1 MRHARRG
8 AEPLDVLWAIK
19 PGVLREKTMEQIE
32 HNVQE
37 PPLNSPPIRHDRPA
51 ADPPRIEPATRMIT
65 PEACVACGASPATNP
80 GGAPPPPC
88 VYVIGHI
95 EPRFPL
101 LSIEK
106 EARQA
111 IARGGPTKDTD
122 REVMAKLL
130 RDKGNKYIVRQ
141 LCWVLSVQGIETYIL
156 LPRDGDYQPLID
168 AYRAEPSPGDLEL
181 LIGVR
186 GPIAPPA
193 MCNGLQV
200 PIVIF
205 DQIYTF
211 DRESLLK
218 SISPPKDVDARHFKV
233 AAGEMLERILQ
244 QSDNAGATDCDRA
257 LNYLAVRYERIY
269 ALAAQHFANN
279 ASFVGIECRPS
290 VLSGTRKIVDVVFA
304 FVDRTTD
311 VISKH
316 FTRVDVTECFP
327 FLVTPLSSYH
337 DRHIIGQ

>member
-1 MRHARRG
+1 MVVA
-8 AEPLDVLWAIK
+8 
-19 PGVLREKTMEQIE
+19 Q
-32 HNVQE
+32 
-37 PPLNSPPIRHDRPA
+37 
-51 ADPPRIEPATRMIT
+51 
-65 PEACVACGASPATNP
+65 ACVACGALPTGSPGTA
-80 GGAPPPPC
+80 AVPPC

-101 LSIEK
+101 LSVEK

-141 LCWVLSVQGIETYIL
+141 LCWIMSVQGIETYIL

-168 AYRAEPSPGDLEL
+168 AYRAEPAPGDLEL
-181 LIGVR
+181 VIGIR
-186 GPIAPPA
+186 GPVAPPTA
-193 MCNGLQV
+193 CNGLQV
-200 PIVIF
+200 PIVFF

-218 SISPPKDVDARHFKV
+218 SVAPPKDADPKHFRA
-233 AAGEMLERILQ
+233 AAGEMLERILH

-257 LNYLAVRYERIY
+257 LNYLAVRYDRIY
-269 ALAAQHFANN
+269 ALAAQQFANN

-290 VLSGTRKIVDVVFA
+290 ALSGTRKIVDVVFA
-304 FVDRTTD
+304 FVDRATD

-327 FLVTPLSSYH
+327 FLVAALSPYH
-337 DRHIIGQ
+337 DRYIIGQ